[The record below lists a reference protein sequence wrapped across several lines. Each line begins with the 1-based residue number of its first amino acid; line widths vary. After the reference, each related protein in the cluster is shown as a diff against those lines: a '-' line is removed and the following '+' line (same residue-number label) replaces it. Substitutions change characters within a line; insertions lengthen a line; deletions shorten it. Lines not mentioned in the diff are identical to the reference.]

1 MAFVQISTDNNI
13 LYYTTEIQGSM
24 DIIQQ
29 DKNVKT
35 HTPKSKNSNTPNKRR
50 TLQKNPNFK
59 IE

>member
-1 MAFVQISTDNNI
+1 MAFVQISTDNDI

-24 DIIQQ
+24 DIIQR
-29 DKNVKT
+29 DKKVNAR
-35 HTPKSKNSNTPNKRR
+35 TPKSKNSNIPNKRR

>member
-1 MAFVQISTDNNI
+1 MAFVQISTDNDI

-24 DIIQQ
+24 DIIQR
-29 DKNVKT
+29 DKKVNT
-35 HTPKSKNSNTPNKRR
+35 RTPKSKNSNIPNKRR